1 MVNHMFLHPQE
12 IETFYILPTL
22 RRYFA
27 LYLKER
33 GLKQKDIANM
43 LMINTAT
50 ISQYTSTKRGHKITL
65 NEFIL
70 KEIKKSA
77 ENIHDQIS
85 YIRETQRILKVIRF
99 SGAICEIH
107 KQVSAVPEGCEQPVT
122 GCHTTILTEKAK

>member
-1 MVNHMFLHPQE
+1 MVNKLFLHPQE

-27 LYLKER
+27 LHLKQR
-33 GLKQKDIANM
+33 GLKQKDIADI

-50 ISQYTSTKRGHKITL
+50 ISQYSSTKRGHKISF

-77 ENIHDQIS
+77 DAIQDQIS

-107 KQVSAVPEGCEQPVT
+107 KQVSLVPNGCEQPVT
-122 GCHTTILTEKAK
+122 GCHTAIMEKVK

>member
-1 MVNHMFLHPQE
+1 M
-12 IETFYILPTL
+12 
-22 RRYFA
+22 
-27 LYLKER
+27 
-33 GLKQKDIANM
+33 KQKDIADI

-50 ISQYTSTKRGHKITL
+50 ISQYSSTKRGHKISF

-77 ENIHDQIS
+77 DAIQDQMS

-107 KQVSAVPEGCEQPVT
+107 KQVSLVPNGCEQPVT
-122 GCHTTILTEKAK
+122 GCHTPIVEKVQ

>member
-1 MVNHMFLHPQE
+1 MVKKIFLHPQE

-27 LYLKER
+27 LYLKEKEM
-33 GLKQKDIANM
+33 KQKDIADI
-43 LMINTAT
+43 LMINSAT
-50 ISQYTSTKRGHKITL
+50 ISQYTSSKRGHKISF
-65 NEFIL
+65 NEFVL

-85 YIRETQRILKVIRF
+85 YIRETQRILKVIKI

-107 KQVSAVPEGCEQPVT
+107 KQISVVPKGCEQQVT
-122 GCHTTILTEKAK
+122 GCHTHIIKVKEA